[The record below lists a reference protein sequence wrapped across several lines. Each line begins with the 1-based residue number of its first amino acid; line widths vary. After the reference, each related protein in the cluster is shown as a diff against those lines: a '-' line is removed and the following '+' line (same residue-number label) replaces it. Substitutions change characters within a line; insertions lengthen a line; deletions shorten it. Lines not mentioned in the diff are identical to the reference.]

1 MAKNLKSFLE
11 DLNKDQM
18 VYLGTKDGSS
28 WVSIETAGTILEN
41 LDKLNDLLYRQ
52 VTRSNRDARKLCKE
66 FPVQIARL
74 LSKIEKTT
82 DKEELDKLK
91 YDLASYEK
99 RFVLAY
105 ERREK
110 TGKALSN
117 WKEVKD
123 RKVVDTY
130 DHTVYVPGI
139 SVLIEGFELGE
150 LWFKDEKK
158 VI

>member
-11 DLNKDQM
+11 DLNEDQV

-28 WVSIETAGTILEN
+28 WVSIETAGTTLEK
-41 LDKLNDLLYRQ
+41 LDRLNDLLYNQ
-52 VTRSNRDARKLCKE
+52 VRRSNRDARKLCKE
-66 FPVQIARL
+66 LPVQIARL

-82 DKEELDKLK
+82 NKEKLDKLK

-110 TGKALSN
+110 TGKALLN
-117 WKEVKD
+117 WKAVKD

-130 DHTVYVPGI
+130 NHKVYVPGI